1 VVRRATM
8 RRLFSSGA
16 GRVRHPTFLD
26 LTVGD
31 IRAESDRVEG
41 RTVLDDKHAV
51 AAGLCRLENRAV
63 HGNVQVFL
71 DLEWLV
77 APDFQKV

>member
-1 VVRRATM
+1 M

-16 GRVRHPTFLD
+16 GRVRHPAFLD
-26 LTVGD
+26 LSVGD
-31 IRAESDRVEG
+31 IRTESDRVEG

-51 AAGLCRLENRAV
+51 VADPCGLGNSAV

-77 APDFQKV
+77 APDFQKF